1 MVPLTNGSNTNRP
14 YKLVMHLLSLAVS
27 RGVNLQ
33 THTPVTSV
41 SEARDEGNRWAVSTP
56 RGRLR
61 AKQVV
66 YCTNAYTAGVAPQYR
81 DKIIPVKG
89 ICSRIAVPE
98 GAPKPHLPNTYSVR
112 KRKQTPI
119 TPFAAASTPL
129 PNRALRL
136 KIAAVKVRPR
146 NIRLPDHPS

>member
-1 MVPLTNGSNTNRP
+1 
-14 YKLVMHLLSLAVS
+14 MHLLALAVA

-41 SEARDEGNRWAVSTP
+41 SEDQDGAGRWTVSTP

-61 AKQVV
+61 AKQLV

-89 ICSRIAVPE
+89 ICARLAVPR
-98 GAPKPHLPNTYSVR
+98 GLPKPHLPNTYSVR
-112 KRKQTPI
+112 KRKE
-119 TPFAAASTPL
+119 
-129 PNRALRL
+129 R
-136 KIAAVKVRPR
+136 
-146 NIRLPDHPS
+146 HPSTS